1 MTKRISFLKIN
12 LRRHKRKILF
22 ATVLTLIAL
31 YPLQLASEYISASI
45 LIQDN
50 YLVGEEVKVKYPL
63 DIKIYENFFN
73 EEGNKKFSEIIINN
87 IDQAQKEI
95 QIAIYSFNI
104 EEIRD
109 ALERAAD
116 RGVEV
121 TVYYNHERNLQFDYF
136 MGDAVEKINVVY
148 IKRGW
153 QDYDL
158 IGDFYSMHHKLMVI
172 DAGLENQVLFTGAW
186 NWSYNQEDLDPNIL
200 FEIRDPEIISSYY
213 NEIKRLENNLFSKL
227 KFQDFD
233 YSPWDKTIT
242 YPNNESVEIWF
253 SPGRKENS
261 IQTRI
266 KDLIRNAKE
275 TIDIE
280 MTQINSRTLLL
291 DLIDKAKEG
300 IKIRMIVDTNVKNA
314 YDSTIP
320 MLEETIKEHN
330 ISNISIV
337 EGGTKPTYEQP
348 LYSIFH
354 RHNMIIDN
362 EIVLSGT
369 ANWSTGGFF
378 QNDENTLIFHSPK
391 IAALFKENFEKYLEY
406 LANRES

>member
-12 LRRHKRKILF
+12 LKRHKKKILF
-22 ATVLTLIAL
+22 ACALALIAV
-31 YPLQLASEYISASI
+31 YPLQLASEYVSALI
-45 LIQDN
+45 LIEDN
-50 YLVGEEVKVKYPL
+50 YLVGEEVKVDYPL

-73 EEGNKKFSEIIINN
+73 EEGNKKFSEILIDN

-104 EEIRD
+104 DEIRD
-109 ALERAAD
+109 ALIRAAD

-121 TVYYNHERNLQFDYF
+121 TIYYNNELKMPFNYF
-136 MGDAVEKINVVY
+136 MRDAIEKINVVY
-148 IKRGW
+148 IKRGRH
-153 QDYDL
+153 DYDL
-158 IGDFYSMHHKLMVI
+158 IGDFYSMHHKLMII

-186 NWSYNQEDLDPNIL
+186 NWSYHQEDLDPNTL
-200 FEIRDPEIISSYY
+200 FEIEDPEIISSYY

-233 YSPWDKTIT
+233 YSPWDKTII
-242 YPNNESVEIWF
+242 YPNNESIEIWF

-266 KDLIRNAKE
+266 KDLISNAKE

-280 MTQINSRTLLL
+280 MTQINSTILLL
-291 DLIDKAKEG
+291 DLINKAKEG
-300 IKIRMIVDTNVKNA
+300 VKIRMIVDTNVKNGH
-314 YDSTIP
+314 DSTIP
-320 MLEETIKEHN
+320 MLEEAIKEHN
-330 ISNISIV
+330 ISNISII
-337 EGGTKPTYEQP
+337 EGGTKPTYEKP

-378 QNDENTLIFHSPK
+378 QNDENILIFHSPR